1 MNKGTLYIVATPIG
15 NLSDITQRAVD
26 VLNHVDIIACEDT
39 RVTQKL
45 LNHFGIK
52 TKTISYHKFSEQKR
66 SAEILGKLNDGLNVA
81 LVTDAGTPLISD
93 PGSILVENVRKE
105 NIKVVPIVGACA
117 VTGLLQSIQ
126 NSGKFAFIGFFP
138 QKKEEIN
145 HLENFIYDF
154 DIVFYEAANRIL
166 ETLEN
171 IKEIFGETIKISIGR
186 ELTKKFE
193 DINTFEIN
201 KMIEHLKANTIKGEI
216 VALIH
221 KIEKV
226 KENKNYSKEITKLL
240 DKGFSAKD
248 IGIILSELGFGNK
261 NEIYKLAI
269 RISSDTVSS

>member
-1 MNKGTLYIVATPIG
+1 MSKGTLYVVATPIG

-26 VLNHVDIIACEDT
+26 VLKHVDIIACEYT

-45 LNHFGIK
+45 LNHFDIK
-52 TKTISYHKFSEQKR
+52 TKTLSYHKFSEQKR
-66 SAEILGKLNDGLNVA
+66 SAEIIEKLTNGLNVA

-93 PGSILVENVRKE
+93 PGSILVEKVRNE
-105 NIKVVPIVGACA
+105 NIKIVPVVGACA
-117 VTGLLQSIQ
+117 VIGLLQSVQ
-126 NSGKFAFIGFFP
+126 NSGNFAFIGFFP
-138 QKKEEIN
+138 QKKEEIQQ
-145 HLENFIYDF
+145 LEKIIYDF

-171 IKEIFGETIKISIGR
+171 IQEIFGETIKISIGR

-193 DINTFEIN
+193 DINTFEI
-201 KMIEHLKANTIKGEI
+201 KEMIEHLKANTIKGEI

-226 KENKNYSKEITKLL
+226 KENKNFSEAITKLL
-240 DKGFSAKD
+240 KKGFSAKD
-248 IGIILSELGFGNK
+248 ISVILSELDFGNK

>member
-26 VLNHVDIIACEDT
+26 VLNSVDIIACEDT

-45 LNHFGIK
+45 LNHFDIK
-52 TKTISYHKFSEQKR
+52 TKTLSYHKFSEQKR

-193 DINTFEIN
+193 DINTFEIS

-240 DKGFSAKD
+240 NKGFSAKD